1 MYDDFFLDA
10 ASDDLVRREGVLL
23 DNTSSVRSDSS
34 RLDMLAAAVTMS
46 NKDNGRRFV
55 RMHFVLLLL

>member
-34 RLDMLAAAVTMS
+34 RLDMLAAAVTKS
-46 NKDNGRRFV
+46 NHLQTGKKSEV
-55 RMHFVLLLL
+55 QV